1 MLSKTLWLCRKL
13 QVWFWLRSYSGG
25 FSWLKFTTERRFL
38 CVPWRSA
45 RNLLHLSPWHLKVP
59 SPGRGTYL
67 PHIPR
72 PYKHNVFKFWL
83 CLFVWLFFFF
93 LKGMIEPFTMITCS
107 WCWFPIFQSSPW
119 LFPWRWISS
128 LYQEKLVSFEGQR
141 ESLYNHCKQCNAGR
155 EALMCDST
163 WKCSRHVWWPLLFQ
177 KHHSVSE
184 ERNVLPFSG
193 IPVFKDHK
201 ILAKVLGG
209 NCTSSRHP
217 NVDIGHF

>member
-25 FSWLKFTTERRFL
+25 FSWLKFTTERRLL

-83 CLFVWLFFFF
+83 CLFVWLFFFS
-93 LKGMIEPFTMITCS
+93 KGHDRALHDDYLLLVLISHFS
-107 WCWFPIFQSSPW
+107 KQS
-119 LFPWRWISS
+119 L
-128 LYQEKLVSFEGQR
+128 
-141 ESLYNHCKQCNAGR
+141 
-155 EALMCDST
+155 AL
-163 WKCSRHVWWPLLFQ
+163 PLEMNL
-177 KHHSVSE
+177 
-184 ERNVLPFSG
+184 
-193 IPVFKDHK
+193 IPVSGEAGELWGAEGVSVQSLQTVQCWARSADVWQHMEMQQTC
-201 ILAKVLGG
+201 VV
-209 NCTSSRHP
+209 TSAFSEASLCVWGKERAALLRYSS
-217 NVDIGHF
+217 IQGS